1 MDLSKNKVLQGVQ
14 GVSYSKKFLN
24 KHGFPNL
31 AKSKSAQFMFSKYL
45 IEYQTVKIVKS
56 KFKCEKSNK
65 NKHKS
70 NVVLKETEKKRP

>member
-45 IEYQTVKIVKS
+45 IE
-56 KFKCEKSNK
+56 
-65 NKHKS
+65 
-70 NVVLKETEKKRP
+70 

>member
-31 AKSKSAQFMFSKYL
+31 AKVNLPNLCFQN
-45 IEYQTVKIVKS
+45 T
-56 KFKCEKSNK
+56 
-65 NKHKS
+65 
-70 NVVLKETEKKRP
+70 